1 MIPAIIA
8 IVAQIPVIVVLLRE
22 NRRLTNLLLSKN
34 PAVTIAT
41 EHKQRS
47 KTKPKE
53 TESQNQRAA
62 WHNPTEAVGP

>member
-1 MIPAIIA
+1 VIPAILA

-34 PAVTIAT
+34 PSITIAT
-41 EHKQRS
+41 ENTRRPKA
-47 KTKPKE
+47 KPKE
-53 TESQNQRAA
+53 TETQNQRAA

>member
-1 MIPAIIA
+1 MIAAIIA
-8 IVAQIPVIVVLLRE
+8 IVAQVPVIVVLLRE

-41 EHKQRS
+41 ENS
-47 KTKPKE
+47 KRTKAKPKE
-53 TESQNQRAA
+53 TESQNVRAA

>member
-1 MIPAIIA
+1 VIPAILA
-8 IVAQIPVIVVLLRE
+8 IVAQIPVIVILLQE

-34 PAVTIAT
+34 PSITIAT
-41 EHKQRS
+41 ENTKRS

-53 TESQNQRAA
+53 KESQNERHA

>member
-1 MIPAIIA
+1 VIPSILA
-8 IVAQIPVIVVLLRE
+8 IVALTAVIVVLLRE

-41 EHKQRS
+41 ESTRR
-47 KTKPKE
+47 TKPKKQE
-53 TESQNQRAA
+53 TESQNVRAA

>member
-8 IVAQIPVIVVLLRE
+8 LIAFTAVIVALLRE

-34 PAVTIAT
+34 PSVTIAT
-41 EHKQRS
+41 EQTKRS

-53 TESQNQRAA
+53 KESQNERHA

>member
-8 IVAQIPVIVVLLRE
+8 LLSSTAVVVVLLRE

-34 PAVTIAT
+34 PAVTLAVEQT
-41 EHKQRS
+41 KRT

-53 TESQNQRAA
+53 TESQTQRAA